1 MHVTIFGATGGI
13 GRHLLEQALTA
24 GLSVTALT
32 RDPARLEPARQD
44 LRVIEGDVL
53 DADAVQEAITGSDG
67 VICALGMPLRNAEGL
82 RARGTRR
89 IVDAMEATGVRRL
102 VCLSALGAGD
112 SRAVLPWYYR
122 YFLAPFL
129 MNRMFGDHEAQE
141 AIVTASSLDW
151 TLVRPGHFTDGPRT
165 GAFRHG
171 FTLPD
176 SALTLRIPR
185 AEVAAFMLG
194 RLQDRG
200 YLHAAPALSC

>member
-1 MHVTIFGATGGI
+1 MHVTIFGATGGV
-13 GRHLLEQALTA
+13 GRHLLEQALTG
-24 GLSVTALT
+24 GLCVTALT
-32 RDPARLEPARQD
+32 RDPARLGPPRQG
-44 LRVIEGDVL
+44 LHVVEGDVL
-53 DADAVQEAITGSDG
+53 DADAVREAVEGSDG
-67 VICALGMPLRNAEGL
+67 VICALGMPLRNADGL

-102 VCLSALGAGD
+102 VCLSALGTGD

-122 YFLAPFL
+122 FFLAPFL
-129 MNRMFGDHEAQE
+129 MNRMFRDHEAQE
-141 AIVTASSLDW
+141 EIVAASSLDW

-165 GAFRHG
+165 GGFRHG

-194 RLQDRG
+194 QLQDGG
-200 YLHAAPALSC
+200 YLRAAPALSC